1 MEKQPFDD
9 FVIYEK
15 VGNPKTNIYG
25 RSMVSSNNN
34 SRVNNEN
41 GRTSDTSLEDA

>member
-34 SRVNNEN
+34 SRVIIMKMV
-41 GRTSDTSLEDA
+41 DHQIYH